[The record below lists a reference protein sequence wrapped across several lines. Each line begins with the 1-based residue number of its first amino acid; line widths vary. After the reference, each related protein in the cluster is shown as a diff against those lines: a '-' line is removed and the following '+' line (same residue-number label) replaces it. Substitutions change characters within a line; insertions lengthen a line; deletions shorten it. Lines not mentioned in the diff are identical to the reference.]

1 MRVWNGE
8 KKKTNN
14 VFLSDPSLI
23 GDVEM
28 VKLDAN
34 LLVGFKNNLSI

>member
-1 MRVWNGE
+1 MG
-8 KKKTNN
+8 KKKKWS

-23 GDVEM
+23 GSVEM